1 MMQVAA
7 PLAAPTMLT
16 WMTPL
21 ATGVLTFFAGVQ
33 IWQVRKESNDRQR
46 AAFASLYAEF
56 LHLSSLSAEWAE
68 EDLVELAHGDALRP
82 EDMLPRDWGTLIRLL
97 GEVGSATGAL
107 GAMAYQTVAE
117 ASKRTR
123 VLVHLVRNLHVTGDA
138 ARRLEAQ
145 IKEGIAEATRVFE
158 DAMRSAPAWLTS
170 HPITFVEPQSTL
182 GINVT
187 GTMRST
193 QMRIRGPMREARMGA
208 FGKWLGGVSA
218 ELALWLD
225 PALDAQLNPLRGG
238 FRR

>member
-1 MMQVAA
+1 MMDAA
-7 PLAAPTMLT
+7 TSSTAPTMLT

-33 IWQVRKESNDRQR
+33 IWQVRKESKDRQR

-138 ARRLEAQ
+138 ARRLEEQ
-145 IKEGIAEATRVFE
+145 IKAGIVEAARVFE
-158 DAMRSAPAWLTS
+158 DAMRSAPRWLTDQ
-170 HPITFVEPQSTL
+170 PITFVEPQSTL

-193 QMRIRGPMREARMGA
+193 QMRIRGPVPQVKMGA
-208 FGKWLGGVSA
+208 FGGWLGGVA
-218 ELALWLD
+218 ARLALWLD
-225 PALDAQLNPLRGG
+225 PTLEVQLNPSRGG
-238 FRR
+238 LRR

>member
-1 MMQVAA
+1 MMEAA
-7 PLAAPTMLT
+7 TSSALPMTLN
-16 WMTPL
+16 WVTPL

-33 IWQVRKESNDRQR
+33 IWQVRKEIKERQR
-46 AAFASLYAEF
+46 AAFASLYAAY
-56 LHLSSLSAEWAE
+56 LHLSSLSAEWAD

-145 IKEGIAEATRVFE
+145 IKEGIAEAAKVFE

-170 HPITFVEPQSTL
+170 HPITFVEPHSTL

-193 QMRIRGPMREARMGA
+193 QMRIRPPARPAPLGALGRLLGSASARLAVWFDPTLEAQ
-208 FGKWLGGVSA
+208 V
-218 ELALWLD
+218 
-225 PALDAQLNPLRGG
+225 NPLRGTL
-238 FRR
+238 RR